1 MSKMEFNKE
10 GLLLLAKKFSNQNY
24 SLPKNLTIKT
34 NQIPHTL
41 IYHNSYINEINNLS
55 SKDFLI
61 NESEENINPQSKRAV
76 KFKNKFLEKDNIQ
89 INEEKMLHLLSER
102 KKKMKLTLS
111 QGNKNSKQL
120 RKNKIIYIN
129 IEKPSEN
136 NSNYINNNT
145 SNSELFNNCS
155 FISDRK
161 SMKRIDKNIDLN
173 LANSFRNK
181 NASNYNKKS
190 VINLQKY

>member
-10 GLLLLAKKFSNQNY
+10 GLFLLAKKLSNQNY
-24 SLPKNLTIKT
+24 SLPKNLTLKA
-34 NQIPHTL
+34 NQTSQGL
-41 IYHNSYINEINNLS
+41 LCHNSYINDINNS
-55 SKDFLI
+55 STKDFLI
-61 NESEENINPQSKRAV
+61 NEPEKEMNLLSKRGI

-111 QGNKNSKQL
+111 QGNKNRKQL

-145 SNSELFNNCS
+145 
-155 FISDRK
+155 
-161 SMKRIDKNIDLN
+161 
-173 LANSFRNK
+173 
-181 NASNYNKKS
+181 
-190 VINLQKY
+190 